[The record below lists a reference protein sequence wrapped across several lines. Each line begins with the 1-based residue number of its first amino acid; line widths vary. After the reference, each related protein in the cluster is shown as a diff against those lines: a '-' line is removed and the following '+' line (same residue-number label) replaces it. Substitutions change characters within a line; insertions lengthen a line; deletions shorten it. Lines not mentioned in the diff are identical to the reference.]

1 MSIFARSSQLSLT
14 RAPDFNRTRL
24 LDMTRRA
31 LPASL
36 FASGLCGVAVVSLVS
51 RVGPGILA
59 PLAVGASAE
68 VAIGFLFPRLRHPER
83 WILAGDASTVVAI
96 AWGVALTGGL
106 TSPLVPLFAL
116 PVVAVAGRH
125 TSPVVAWFTAACLA
139 APLVASLV
147 AINRNIDYGAARIP
161 AAFAAIG
168 GVAAM
173 TIALISAE
181 RHYRSQSRL
190 DPLTGLMNRL
200 ALEHRFEELTTQA
213 TLSGGVVCLIEGDID
228 LFKSINDTYG
238 HETGDLVLK
247 DVAYSLRTSLR
258 TFSLLYRIGGEE
270 FIAILPGLSLSEGA
284 AVAER
289 LRVAVEE
296 CRPRGLPV
304 TMSFGVAAAEGAD
317 VEYGSLFAAAD
328 ASLYRAK
335 RTGRNRVLGLELRA
349 VGVNGIGARCGP
361 EHREGVGSVVAGST
375 GRG

>member
-1 MSIFARSSQLSLT
+1 MSIFATSGQLSLT
-14 RAPDFNRTRL
+14 RASDFNRTRL
-24 LDMTRRA
+24 LDMTRRV

-36 FASGLCGVAVVSLVS
+36 LASCLCGVAVLSLVS
-51 RVGPGILA
+51 RVGPGILV
-59 PLAVGASAE
+59 PLALGASAE
-68 VAIGFLFPRLRHPER
+68 VAIGFVFPRLEHPER
-83 WILAGDASTVVAI
+83 WILAGDVVAMVAI

-125 TSPVVAWFTAACLA
+125 TIPVVAGFTVACLA

-147 AINRNIDYGAARIP
+147 AINRNIDYGATRIP
-161 AAFAAIG
+161 AAFAAIA

-181 RHYRSQSRL
+181 RQYRSQSRL

-200 ALEHRFEELTTQA
+200 ALDHRFEELSTPA
-213 TLSGGVVCLIEGDID
+213 ALSGGVVCLIEGDID

-270 FIAILPGLSLSEGA
+270 FIAILPGLNVSEGA
-284 AVAER
+284 GVAER

-296 CRPRGLPV
+296 CRPRGIAV

-317 VEYGSLFAAAD
+317 VEYGRLFEAAD
-328 ASLYRAK
+328 ANLYRAK
-335 RTGRNRVLGLELRA
+335 RTGRNRVLAGPGIDRDPESRDGTAVHTEARRPMPVRA
-349 VGVNGIGARCGP
+349 SSDA
-361 EHREGVGSVVAGST
+361 
-375 GRG
+375 